1 MKSAAELMHTYLY
14 EVAINER
21 LDLIDEIAA
30 SDLVD
35 EANAIFGGP
44 PGREGLKAHVRG
56 FRKYVQDCRI
66 DVHKIVGAAEVA
78 MGWWSFEGLHVG
90 PWLGKVATERSVTGT
105 VFSHFDVQ
113 DGFVQRYRLY
123 LNAEFSDAVAIFDTS
138 RGRMPTLIE
147 KRSPS
152 VRSA

>member
-1 MKSAAELMHTYLY
+1 MRHLGAMKSATELMHTYLY

-105 VFSHFDVQ
+105 VCTGRRVCCS
-113 DGFVQRYRLY
+113 
-123 LNAEFSDAVAIFDTS
+123 TS
-138 RGRMPTLIE
+138 VYCRATRAAMRFA
-147 KRSPS
+147 KC
-152 VRSA
+152 